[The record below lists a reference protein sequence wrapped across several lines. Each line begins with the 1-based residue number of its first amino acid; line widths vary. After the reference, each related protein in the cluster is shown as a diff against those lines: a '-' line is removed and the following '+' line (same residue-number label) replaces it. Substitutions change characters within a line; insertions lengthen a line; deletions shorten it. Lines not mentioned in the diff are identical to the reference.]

1 MDLPGSASDEEQIED
16 LFQILESIEQGLVH
30 GDTEM
35 LSDAGEKIDQVSA
48 SLSRRLTVPEVERTR
63 LSAAVATL
71 RGHLARW
78 KQLPA
83 EADDA
88 YAEALNLIEP
98 SCLEPSVAARRAAS
112 LWTYRGIGGLLDDSV
127 EGLSSAV
134 GHFDKAIELRT
145 RDGMGDSANRWGL
158 AAAWMNRGDA
168 LGRIG
173 GLLELE
179 EKIRSNETAVSLLD
193 DFPPD
198 DNPAY
203 RVRFALAQ
211 MNRAD
216 AMLILTTRYGK
227 SFRAE
232 VIAAF
237 LTAVETLRAGA
248 LRGEEESRRV
258 LAVALTNLARA
269 RLLMEN
275 RGSPLV
281 EDAAREAMKLLSSG
295 ALDLL
300 EGDLVTLELT
310 ARLTLCRALG
320 DRETPCQPE
329 EVTDLVEEGLELI
342 RKFREKGGNL
352 SALGGIA
359 SELFRCGAE
368 SYLRNQPQFL
378 ADYLLDYLDPS
389 SVHPVLADDIESH
402 EIAVTTL
409 WNGAAEIQRAGFSD
423 IGSSGFDKNRDLL
436 ASWHECRERLAA
448 IREARIVY

>member
-1 MDLPGSASDEEQIED
+1 MELPGSASDEEQIED

-48 SLSRRLTVPEVERTR
+48 SLSLRLKVPEVERTR

-71 RGHLARW
+71 RGHLSRW

-88 YAEALNLIEP
+88 YAEALSLIEP
-98 SCLEPSVAARRAAS
+98 SCLEPSVAASRAAS

-198 DNPAY
+198 ENPAY
-203 RVRFALAQ
+203 RVRFALAH

-237 LTAVETLRAGA
+237 LAAVETLRAGA

-281 EDAAREAMKLLSSG
+281 EDEAREAMQLL
-295 ALDLL
+295 
-300 EGDLVTLELT
+300 
-310 ARLTLCRALG
+310 
-320 DRETPCQPE
+320 
-329 EVTDLVEEGLELI
+329 
-342 RKFREKGGNL
+342 
-352 SALGGIA
+352 
-359 SELFRCGAE
+359 
-368 SYLRNQPQFL
+368 
-378 ADYLLDYLDPS
+378 
-389 SVHPVLADDIESH
+389 
-402 EIAVTTL
+402 
-409 WNGAAEIQRAGFSD
+409 
-423 IGSSGFDKNRDLL
+423 
-436 ASWHECRERLAA
+436 
-448 IREARIVY
+448 